1 MAELMTPSKAT
12 QEPLQAEK
20 PQDASSENAPTS
32 DEEQSD
38 DEEEEETHDAVGFGD
53 AMSKILGQ
61 NVAEDAQPILA
72 KRTTARMREIQSD
85 KKETKTARLSAA
97 EKREREQK
105 DMALPDHTTAV
116 QDRKLRMIATKGV
129 VALFNAIEK
138 HQHQAGKKEDKNDKK
153 KPTGKSSWS
162 VVQDDFMMGAKLK
175 DWDNQHGTEVG
186 RVRETGDVDV
196 EAAEDVA
203 WKQAGD
209 VLDSDGETAESNKPS
224 KRRTSSSSKG
234 SKKAKRVSRELDDER
249 DVQSDDGSQWSS
261 YDEIPS
267 SPTDSFSCP
276 MPSPES
282 DEDEDEDYAP
292 SETSLGDAGSV
303 TSSVDT
309 DDLDPDNEMDQDEV
323 IDLTQQDKNHSV
335 FYAWKDLKAAFE
347 DNPLKDAMWRQRRRE
362 EEEQTE
368 AEGAEKLNMF
378 DVEAG
383 QWSFQAGFAPG
394 VADKKPPRRRT
405 STAQHRPTGVS
416 PRFSA
421 LFTGDK
427 NTASQSN
434 TTVDLSMESMSE
446 KQDEAS
452 GEGNET
458 AFRFPSVEIPDFTA
472 KHTNAS
478 KTPNFSFG
486 RTGSTTFSGDTH
498 MRSSSPRYTAKEPF
512 VPVDGGF
519 TIGQGGKP
527 PKPYNFASNGGDKFS
542 SKAPPAVK
550 IVADGNDTHMR
561 SPSTQ
566 AKPASRTPTNG
577 EFLFGQAYKNRN
589 SFTLS
594 RQNSSESVH
603 TNGSPS
609 TSATG
614 FPWGSDVPI
623 GGTSAGGLD
632 ANRTS
637 VFFTTGVAGPSM
649 QQRHSDR
656 RKKKNSTSSTFVPP
670 PKSSASASPFDVS
683 TSVPTFGSS
692 LFQAATAT
700 RERPN
705 TSSTP
710 PAALFGTK
718 SHAQASE
725 STQPSIGNASGS
737 YEFGS
742 TKAKPFQAADS
753 SPFQTGIFGS
763 ASSSTTANTDTSEQV
778 LFGNGTSRHPFRFG
792 EAETNSQTEATTS
805 YSTGLHSASVTTD
818 GFQIGSSTTKK
829 NSRVRP
835 RKSGMFT
842 NKNSPRKD
850 AKLGSNEPEP
860 SPGFSSLSS
869 PATPSPFGMHNRRS
883 RKNARLRRNG
893 RSPPADPFVMPT
905 FQSHSTSSP
914 FVSANAV
921 RPTAKKGS
929 PHPVEAPTASANPF
943 GAFQG
948 SQSPNQSSIFAPNEA
963 SQPVQPRQ
971 DIIRPAF
978 AGSRRILRAALR
990 KVGARE
996 DRARSA
1002 PPSNNHTEGDA
1013 EMDSE
1018 DERDWEELKRLG
1030 GVAHC
1035 SRKYQEAAEYYRQ
1048 SIEAQA
1054 NLDTARQLM
1063 EGLGGEVRAGDQADH
1078 ASLTKME
1085 ETIKKLTVLQGEIK
1099 WYVDSGDFQQAL
1111 VHTDSALVLAPSSRK
1126 LQVQKAQILLHQRE
1140 FDQLVEFCN
1149 STIEKQQAAQR
1160 KRSSPV
1166 GRDGNRVEDAVPILN
1181 ALEAVAPCSS
1191 HVIQLKRQWQDL
1203 KQLKHN
1209 GNERFKRGEYQE
1221 AVRFYSEAVQIDPQH
1236 QEFCAIIYCNRAA
1249 AQMGL
1254 ERYHTAILDCNEAL
1268 QRKPTTRVRCSV
1280 ELADVALEMYH
1291 EAVKDFD
1298 RYLREQPR
1306 DRPRNE
1312 AKAAIAKAREEA
1324 RQRDA
1329 AKKRAER
1336 EQRQRRQRQW
1346 EEPSWNDSRFYENFR
1361 RNTGSSSNGN
1371 GYGSNRHQS
1380 SGAGSRASFMAP
1392 KTQRR
1397 THYDVLG
1404 IEKTATN
1411 DQIKKA
1417 YRKLALVYHPDK
1429 AKSSTHADLFKE
1441 MTAAYNVLSDESARS
1456 AYDRELIY
1464 NRFGNFYEN

>member
-1 MAELMTPSKAT
+1 MVRLVEYP
-12 QEPLQAEK
+12 E
-20 PQDASSENAPTS
+20 SS
-32 DEEQSD
+32 
-38 DEEEEETHDAVGFGD
+38 
-53 AMSKILGQ
+53 
-61 NVAEDAQPILA
+61 
-72 KRTTARMREIQSD
+72 
-85 KKETKTARLSAA
+85 
-97 EKREREQK
+97 
-105 DMALPDHTTAV
+105 
-116 QDRKLRMIATKGV
+116 
-129 VALFNAIEK
+129 
-138 HQHQAGKKEDKNDKK
+138 
-153 KPTGKSSWS
+153 
-162 VVQDDFMMGAKLK
+162 
-175 DWDNQHGTEVG
+175 
-186 RVRETGDVDV
+186 
-196 EAAEDVA
+196 
-203 WKQAGD
+203 
-209 VLDSDGETAESNKPS
+209 
-224 KRRTSSSSKG
+224 
-234 SKKAKRVSRELDDER
+234 DDER

-309 DDLDPDNEMDQDEV
+309 DDLDPDNEMDVQLSDSKMDTLDGTEQDEV

-347 DNPLKDAMWRQRRRE
+347 DNPFKRRNVE
-362 EEEQTE
+362 TEEETEEEGEEEQTE

-1048 SIEAQA
+1048 SIEVLDSLLYHDAIEDSTEIRTDKAKLHANRAASLMMLMQITEAQHECRRSIELDATYARAYLRLGRILVLLGDTAQAQA

-1166 GRDGNRVEDAVPILN
+1166 GRDGVSIKSLKEQTVEKIRILGIDLGLLWATALHYQNRVEDAVPILN

-1268 QRKPTTRVRCSV
+1268 QRKPNYPRALLRRARCY
-1280 ELADVALEMYH
+1280 VALEMYH

-1306 DRPRNE
+1306 DRPVDATADVRRERNE